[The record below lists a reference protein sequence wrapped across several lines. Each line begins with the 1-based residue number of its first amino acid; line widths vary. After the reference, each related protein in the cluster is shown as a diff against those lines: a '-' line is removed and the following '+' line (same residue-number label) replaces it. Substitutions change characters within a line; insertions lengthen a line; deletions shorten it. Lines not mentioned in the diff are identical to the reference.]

1 MAVPTSYSYSE
12 FKDYLQ
18 LEVLQE
24 VARTLNWIDD
34 YDDSNFDST
43 PIYRAITDEA
53 LIILGHTDI
62 SEVSGLFNVKKFRM
76 MARIEAWRAVAAA
89 TFGDVHL
96 ESEGTQYNRQQ
107 IFNNAI
113 EQLQLAEQDFVTE
126 LVNEV
131 DVLSLVSTY
140 SNIKPVWR

>member
-1 MAVPTSYSYSE
+1 MSIPSSYSYSD
-12 FKDYLQ
+12 FKDYLTY
-18 LEVLQE
+18 EVLQE
-24 VARTLNWIDD
+24 TAKSLNWIDD
-34 YDDSNFDST
+34 YDGSGFDST
-43 PIYRAITDEA
+43 SIYRAITDEA
-53 LIILGHTDI
+53 LIILGYSDI
-62 SEVSGLFNVKKFRM
+62 SEVTGLWNVKRLRM

-113 EQLQLAEQDFVTE
+113 EQLQFAEQDFVNE

-131 DVLSLVSTY
+131 DVLSLVTTH